1 MASRKAITLEV
12 ESDAQE
18 ALVRSYHALLL
29 EMSELSL
36 KAPAGRVI
44 DELEDVA
51 VEKGRDVLRATLEQA
66 VQERI
71 DAAEKKGLRCDPVH
85 AVRRGRIAAGRRGTS

>member
-1 MASRKAITLEV
+1 MTSRKTITLEV

-36 KAPAGRVI
+36 KAPSGRVI

-71 DAAEKKGLRCDPVH
+71 DEAEKKGLRCGTVH
-85 AVRRGRIAAGRRGTS
+85 VVRSERIVARRRGSS

>member
-1 MASRKAITLEV
+1 MTSRKTITLEI

-44 DELEDVA
+44 DELENVA

-71 DAAEKKGLRCDPVH
+71 DDAEKKGLPCGTVH
-85 AVRRGRIAAGRRGTS
+85 AARSARIAARRRGSS